1 MLGKK
6 SNYIL
11 FFLFLSLILNNP
23 ACSKQKNFHRCGIY
37 DKKVMPK
44 VQEGIPNKEGQFKFK
59 RKLDSDGFK
68 DFNIY
73 LELENLESEI
83 EENGLSKYHDL
94 FINSMKKAA
103 NTLTKLLKVKPNIDS
118 NPIIYIKDEDLT
130 DLEITKWDKTKF
142 GDDAFTNNRVS
153 LNSLDI
159 DLVIVGK
166 IYEVDP
172 LILASAGAR
181 KLNDLYRPFL
191 GIVYINKNVDYSM
204 GKMKEYLDT
213 TMIHEFTHILGFEH
227 NFFVNYYKNIYYEKD
242 SLGVER
248 AYINSAKVLEV
259 AKKYFN
265 CSTIKGV
272 PLEEYGGEGTEG
284 SHWEA
289 KVLLGE
295 YMNGFTYSE
304 EQVISEFTLA
314 LLEDTGYY
322 KPFYYTGGL
331 MRYGK
336 HKGCSFVEDSCVDK
350 TTHQINPKFEN
361 EFYDSLYSANYHDSS
376 CSSGRQSR
384 TYYTWWIYPDL
395 EETSPYYVYFEDKTY
410 GGFGP
415 ADYCPVARGMPEEE
429 ETAYYTGQCNAKG
442 NGGYGTFIY
451 YDSNQKFSSESLA
464 SITGETYSDHS
475 FCFLSSLVKMENEN
489 SALISKVSRATCYN
503 IFCSD
508 QSLTIQINDDYFV
521 CPRAGG
527 KIELDGY
534 YGFFLC
540 PDYNLMCSGT
550 VICNDIFDC
559 VEKESLVKESSYYYD
574 YEITTSQNLKNAVNG
589 ITNIY
594 ENYELSDIAA
604 CPQFCSQC
612 KENQKCVKCRPGYV
626 FLGDKLSPG
635 IIDCTSEI
643 MVSHRAYKTPENI
656 YYWCISN
663 CEVCSDGATCET
675 CYDGYTYYNN
685 KCIKAIEN
693 CKDYDNNEACI
704 KCNDNYGFNKN
715 NTKECVNINSFSD
728 YYSNNGGINYY
739 PCNETISDCQKC
751 YYNETDKKVN
761 CFLCQ
766 GTNLLALVENTC
778 YSKEYIDSD
787 PTYYY
792 INSTHV
798 KLCFYEIGYCDQCE
812 SPEECTSCITDYT
825 IVNND
830 TKTCVEI
837 SKLGDLDEYYSND
850 KNTIYYSCNNSLYN
864 SIAHCKKCKAKDSCD
879 SCQDDFTFI
888 NGDKSV
894 CVSKEELKVKYILD
908 PNNENNYIK
917 CSDFINN
924 CDTCNSENCTLCN
937 ENYIFINDVF
947 SECVLKSSI
956 DLSFYFTNDGI
967 TYYSCKD
974 TKYQVTEK
982 CQEILNPKIPT
993 TIPKVIP
1000 TTIPKIVP
1008 TTIPKVIPTTI
1019 PKIIPTTI
1027 PKVIPTTIPK
1037 VIPTTIPKILPTTI
1051 PKIPST
1057 IPKVIPTTI
1066 PKVIPTTIPKIV
1078 PTTIPK
1084 IIPTTIPKIIPT
1096 TIPKI
1101 IPTTIPK
1108 IIPTTIIKRV
1118 YTTLLVSPTDSITIA
1133 STQAENKIPTTIPR
1147 IIPTTIIRS
1156 NPTQI
1161 KQKVFFLL
1169 QAQIIDNK
1177 LIIFLILNFTVKKSN
1192 KFTFDVTLYS
1202 SRIIRNLQNGQE
1214 TKELIFSPKE
1224 DYDGNGDK
1232 IVSLVSD
1239 EEIEEERVVVGDLK
1253 SEDEI
1258 EVKLVN
1264 DNTEVLDTQKV
1275 EDNINKGGVDY
1286 SKIEDNQSNYNIQQY
1301 KITSATRGCEFDLS
1315 SEETISGQN
1324 KSIELNFQEK
1334 ETNKIIKAD
1343 CVLSSQN
1350 GKKII
1355 CSLDDEIDGNYNLEP
1370 YIYSDQKETITIVQ
1384 KNTDD
1389 YLTLECI
1396 AGEIINNNLRS
1407 NNKKSS
1413 GLSAGEIVGIVLA
1426 CVFVVVV
1433 IVIYSLFLR
1442 KGRQINNF
1450 PKSEIY
1456 DIKTNQI
1463 ANQND

>member
-1 MLGKK
+1 MLEKK

-11 FFLFLSLILNNP
+11 FFLFLSLILNNST
-23 ACSKQKNFHRCGIY
+23 CSKQKNFHRCGIY

-44 VQEGIPNKEGQFKFK
+44 VQEGIPNKEGQSKFK
-59 RKLDSDGFK
+59 RNLDSEGFK
-68 DFNIY
+68 NFNIY

-118 NPIIYIKDEDLT
+118 NPIIYIQDEDMK

-142 GDDAFTNNRVS
+142 GDDAFTNNSVS

-204 GKMKEYLDT
+204 GKMKEFLDT

-574 YEITTSQNLKNAVNG
+574 YEIRTSQNLKNAMNG
-589 ITNIY
+589 IVFED

-635 IIDCTSEI
+635 IIDCTSELT
-643 MVSHRAYKTPENI
+643 VSHGAYKTPENI

-663 CEVCSDGATCET
+663 CEVCSDDTTCET

-693 CKDYDNNEACI
+693 CKEYDNNEACI

-715 NTKECVNINSFSD
+715 NTKECVNINNFSD

-739 PCNETISDCQKC
+739 PCNETIVDCQKC

-798 KLCFYEIGYCDQCE
+798 KLCFYEIGYCDRCE
-812 SPEECTSCITDYT
+812 SPEECTWCITDYT

-850 KNTIYYSCNNSLYN
+850 ENTIYYSCNNSLYN

-894 CVSKEELKVKYILD
+894 CVSKEELKDKYILD

-974 TKYQVTEK
+974 TKYQDTEK

-993 TIPKVIP
+993 TILKVIP
-1000 TTIPKIVP
+1000 TTIPKIIP

-1037 VIPTTIPKILPTTI
+1037 IITTTI

-1108 IIPTTIIKRV
+1108 IIPTTIPKIISTTIIKRV

-1286 SKIEDNQSNYNIQQY
+1286 SIIEDNQSNYNIQQY
-1301 KITSATRGCEFDLS
+1301 KIISATSGCKFDLN

-1334 ETNKIIKAD
+1334 ESNKIIKAN

-1350 GKKII
+1350 DKKII
-1355 CSLDDEIDGNYNLEP
+1355 CSLDDQIDGNYNLEP

-1396 AGEIINNNLRS
+1396 AGEIIRS

-1426 CVFVVVV
+1426 CVFVVAV

-1463 ANQND
+1463 AIQND